1 MHVKPV
7 PGVVIG
13 MGTEDKPAEKTLLD
27 WAMRL
32 CPDSPRKRVKEWIA
46 SGRFYL
52 DGDVVSKAGERMPDP
67 GESLT
72 FGKPDSS
79 VASWAHRKKIHPK
92 LTVLYMD
99 KDLAIVDKAAGL
111 LSVPFEDHS
120 LSKGSR
126 QVLKSALSVLGDYLN
141 DPKGEGTRRRIW
153 GNPDTVQPL
162 PVHRLDQYTSGL
174 LCIALNPEAR
184 KDLIDQ
190 LRRHQLLRE
199 YIAVCDGEID
209 PPTGSWK
216 HYLKLDKAGYRQ
228 SINSRP
234 LPGAVQAVT
243 HYSVEQ
249 VFKVNHVT
257 RLRIRLETGLKH
269 QIRIQAAEAGVPL
282 IGDRLYH
289 PATVRALKRK
299 GAPIPYGFRRQA
311 LHAVTIG
318 LRHPSSARELRF
330 DSPVPSDLQRLQERM
345 R

>member
-1 MHVKPV
+1 MLVESV

-13 MGTEDKPAEKTLLD
+13 MGTEDKPADKILLD
-27 WAMRL
+27 WAMQL

-52 DGDVVSKAGERMPDP
+52 DGKAVSNAGERLSDP
-67 GESLT
+67 GDRLT

-79 VASWAHRKKIHPK
+79 VSSWAHRKKIHPK

-111 LSVPFEDHS
+111 LSVPLE
-120 LSKGSR
+120 G
-126 QVLKSALSVLGDYLN
+126 QQAKSALSVLGDYIN

-153 GNPDTVQPL
+153 GSPDKVYPA

-174 LCIALNPEAR
+174 LCIALNPDSR
-184 KDLIDQ
+184 KHLIDQ
-190 LRRHQLLRE
+190 LRRHVLLRE
-199 YIAVCDGEID
+199 YIAFCDGEIN
-209 PPTGSWK
+209 PPSGSWK
-216 HYLKLDKAGYRQ
+216 HFLKLDKSGYRQ
-228 SINSRP
+228 SINHRP
-234 LPGAVQAVT
+234 LPGSVQAVT

-249 VFKVNHVT
+249 VFPVNHVS

-269 QIRIQAAEAGVPL
+269 QIRIQAAEAGLPL

-289 PATVRALKRK
+289 AATVRALKRK

-311 LHAVTIG
+311 LHAATIG
-318 LRHPSSARELRF
+318 LQHPSSAQQMRF
-330 DSPVPSDLQRLQERM
+330 DSPIPSDLQRLQERM

>member
-1 MHVKPV
+1 MV
-7 PGVVIG
+7 
-13 MGTEDKPAEKTLLD
+13 TEDKPADKTLLD

-52 DGDVVSKAGERMPDP
+52 DGEVISNAGERMTDP
-67 GESLT
+67 GDSLS

-79 VASWAHRKKIHPK
+79 VSSWAHRKKIHPK
-92 LTVLYMD
+92 LTVLYLD

-111 LSVPFEDHS
+111 LSVPHEDQLRPKNS
-120 LSKGSR
+120 GR
-126 QVLKSALSVLGDYLN
+126 VLKSALSVLGDYLN

-153 GNPDTVQPL
+153 GNPDSVIPL

-174 LCIALNPEAR
+174 LCIALNPDAR

-190 LRRHQLLRE
+190 LRSHRLLRE
-199 YIAVCDGEID
+199 YIAVCDGEIH
-209 PPTGSWK
+209 PPSGSWK
-216 HYLKLDKAGYRQ
+216 HYLKLDKSGYRQ
-228 SINSRP
+228 SINNRP

-243 HYSVEQ
+243 HYSTEQ
-249 VFKVNHVT
+249 VFRVNHVS

-318 LRHPSSARELRF
+318 LKHPVSGKELRF
-330 DSPVPSDLQRLQERM
+330 DSPLPGDLQQLQQRM
-345 R
+345 K